1 MSQTCETLLVLV
13 DQKFGPVLE
22 TIVDLFKS
30 FGVVAAE
37 TNLLPPFAGHVC
49 TFDGLDVEV
58 ETLCLR
64 VGADGGIARVGEG
77 A

>member
-1 MSQTCETLLVLV
+1 LSQTGETLLILV
-13 DQKFGPVLE
+13 DEEFGPVLE
-22 TIVDLFKS
+22 TVVYLLKS
-30 FGVVAAE
+30 LGVVAAE

-49 TFDGLDVEV
+49 AFDSLDVKV
-58 ETLCLR
+58 QALCLR